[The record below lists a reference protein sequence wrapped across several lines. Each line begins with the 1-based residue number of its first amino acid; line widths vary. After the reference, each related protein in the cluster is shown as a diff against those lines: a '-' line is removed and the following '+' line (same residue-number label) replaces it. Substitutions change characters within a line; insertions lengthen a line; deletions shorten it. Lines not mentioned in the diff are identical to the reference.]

1 MVRLSTAAN
10 AISAATRDPRFAPV
24 AESELPNLKYS
35 VDILSAPEPATFAD
49 LDPAV
54 YGVIVEDESGLFRGL
69 LLPDI
74 DGVNTAQQQVDIASR
89 KAGIPPGTPLKFS
102 RFRVDRFRE

>member
-1 MVRLSTAAN
+1 MAN

-35 VDILSAPEPATFAD
+35 VDILSAPEPATVAD

-54 YGVIVEDESGLFRGL
+54 FGVIVEDEAGMFRGL

-74 DGVNTAQQQVDIASR
+74 AGVDTVEQQVNIAAR
-89 KAGIPPGTPLKFS
+89 KAGIPHRQTAQALTFS
-102 RFRVDRFRE
+102 RGSFS